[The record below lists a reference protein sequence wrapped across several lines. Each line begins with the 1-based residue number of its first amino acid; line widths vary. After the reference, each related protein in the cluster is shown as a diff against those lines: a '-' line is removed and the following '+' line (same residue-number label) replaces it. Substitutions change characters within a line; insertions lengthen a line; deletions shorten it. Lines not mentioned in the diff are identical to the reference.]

1 MTPARRRKRPLST
14 ERVSMKRTLL
24 TAAAVTLLSGSAAAE
39 PQTTTETMSFE
50 ACVRSIQTTA
60 AQLGMAPINIV
71 ETNILRMVR
80 FCAADGQSVL
90 VTCSQPDGKRAITVS
105 PHSC

>member
-1 MTPARRRKRPLST
+1 
-14 ERVSMKRTLL
+14 MKRALL
-24 TAAAVTLLSGSAAAE
+24 TAAIVALLAGPAAAAE

-50 ACVRSIQTTA
+50 ACVRSIQATA
-60 AQLGMAPINIV
+60 AQLGMAPINMV

-90 VTCSQPDGKRAITVS
+90 VTCSAPDQRG
-105 PHSC
+105 P